1 MYFSIMP
8 NDRSAMDEALK
19 RYQEALALRF
29 QALDTRHGYTEAQ
42 HAADEL
48 SNLLLADEIG
58 LASVGLG
65 LTQDRS
71 DIRIIVNLIDAKDV
85 ANVPGNFRGLE
96 VSSNI
101 SGVVVAQ

>member
-1 MYFSIMP
+1 MP
-8 NDRSAMDEALK
+8 IDRAARDEALK

-71 DIRIIVNLIDAKDV
+71 ASRIIVNLIDATAV
-85 ANVPGNFRGLE
+85 AHVTGQMKTQCIGSVRPNSPDGR
-96 VSSNI
+96 
-101 SGVVVAQ
+101 A